1 VKFSSKHGERAQFP
15 SPSGSFRHA
24 RILLNKVLT
33 CEDRPLDTL
42 GQKLRHVSKLSCFF
56 FSSFRRR
63 SGTRLPDAGPPATT
77 PTFLCRAQLAARS
90 LALSLPHCPSPPSA
104 GGPLCWAPPSP
115 SLSDRLLHLVSVWVT
130 GQGFY
135 PLANRTQQHV
145 ISPGQESN
153 LRTERGTTAGQA
165 RAERAEL
172 CARAPRRSL
181 PAQ

>member
-1 VKFSSKHGERAQFP
+1 MKFSSKHGERAQFP

-42 GQKLRHVSKLSCFF
+42 GQKLSVFF
-56 FSSFRRR
+56 FSSIRRR

-77 PTFLCRAQLAARS
+77 PSFLCRAQLAARS
-90 LALSLPHCPSPPSA
+90 LAPSLTIAALWALPLSLSV
-104 GGPLCWAPPSP
+104 
-115 SLSDRLLHLVSVWVT
+115 RLVHLVSVWVT

>member
-1 VKFSSKHGERAQFP
+1 MFQNLV
-15 SPSGSFRHA
+15 
-24 RILLNKVLT
+24 VL
-33 CEDRPLDTL
+33 
-42 GQKLRHVSKLSCFF
+42 

-63 SGTRLPDAGPPATT
+63 SGTRLPDAGRPARHNSNFSLQSTT
-77 PTFLCRAQLAARS
+77 RRALSRS
-90 LALSLPHCPSPPSA
+90 LTDHRRPLLGPLLGPPS
-104 GGPLCWAPPSP
+104 PSP
-115 SLSDRLLHLVSVWVT
+115 SLSVRLLHLVSVWVT